1 MRALDDAEPG
11 TYPSRC
17 SFSLKLW
24 VEPGAFKPV
33 DPARAAE
40 AESEVPKPGVPDAR
54 ERVAARRSAGARG
67 AASGGVVSA
76 DGTGGPRGD
85 ERAERKATRR

>member
-40 AESEVPKPGVPDAR
+40 AESGYPGPACPTR
-54 ERVAARRSAGARG
+54 ANASRPTKRGARG

-76 DGTGGPRGD
+76 DGTGRTA
-85 ERAERKATRR
+85 R